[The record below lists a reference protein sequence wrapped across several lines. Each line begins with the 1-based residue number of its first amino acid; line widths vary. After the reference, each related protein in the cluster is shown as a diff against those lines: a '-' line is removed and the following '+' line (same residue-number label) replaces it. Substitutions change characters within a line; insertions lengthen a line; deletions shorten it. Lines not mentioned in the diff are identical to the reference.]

1 MREFRTYGSMRGAL
15 GNGRPYRD
23 QTTPGERSG
32 IGVRRDQ
39 AAIVFSLVIGV
50 PPAPFRSAVQPDC
63 RRVPD
68 FGRAG

>member
-39 AAIVFSLVIGV
+39 AAIVFSLVIGMASRKV
-50 PPAPFRSAVQPDC
+50 CIGVLPKH
-63 RRVPD
+63 RRP
-68 FGRAG
+68 